1 MKTEPIKFET
11 LDQILTD
18 QKCYELIQ
26 EKIDSIRLHRKK
38 IIDNA
43 KSGTRLKRG
52 PFDVLDE
59 CAMLYHGELIAEF
72 KAVKAKASRLALRER
87 EFITLIVS
95 QAISGTIRHYKAQ
108 EEAQRLRAE
117 KKKKRA
123 TKKQEEQAQ

>member
-11 LDQILTD
+11 LDQILAD
-18 QKCYELIQ
+18 QKCYELIS

-59 CAMLYHGELIAEF
+59 CGMLYHGELIAEF
-72 KAVKAKASRLALRER
+72 KSIKAKTSKLALRER
-87 EFITLIVS
+87 EFISLIVS
-95 QAISGTIRHYKAQ
+95 QAISGTIRHYEAQEKAQ
-108 EEAQRLRAE
+108 KVRAAR
-117 KKKKRA
+117 KSNK
-123 TKKQEEQAQ
+123 TKKVKEV